1 LYASSQSVNDQK
13 KLSQF
18 IQKYRL
24 MNSVTESFNTTMTQ
38 MTETS
43 QKKMTDMSEQK
54 KTSTAIH

>member
-1 LYASSQSVNDQK
+1 
-13 KLSQF
+13 
-18 IQKYRL
+18 

-54 KTSTAIH
+54 KTKHCNTLNITISLQART